1 MRGIPPSGVHSEILL
16 GESSIFLPVG
26 EPEEEWFWP
35 FEPFPKLKTAFC
47 EYWTPIKIKIS
58 MTCVYKEY
66 ENKMEMVEEQWLK
79 LKMRFLLSYNMKIVT

>member
-1 MRGIPPSGVHSEILL
+1 
-16 GESSIFLPVG
+16 
-26 EPEEEWFWP
+26 
-35 FEPFPKLKTAFC
+35 
-47 EYWTPIKIKIS
+47 